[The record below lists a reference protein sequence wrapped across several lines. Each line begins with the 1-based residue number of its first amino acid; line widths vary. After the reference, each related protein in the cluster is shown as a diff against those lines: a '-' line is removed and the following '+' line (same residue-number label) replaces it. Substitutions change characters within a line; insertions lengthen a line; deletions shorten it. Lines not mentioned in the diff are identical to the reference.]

1 MAILANSARGMPPR
15 IHRAYRLEMS
25 GRTLLTLLSL
35 FVLTGLVVFY
45 LGVLTGKGLRDPN
58 ATTAAAPTPGG
69 APGAAAGTAGSP
81 GGTAN
86 LAFNQ
91 ALTAPNAQIE
101 GLKSDQARLSEQ
113 TSKLM
118 TQARK
123 ELELEEVPVKSSL
136 AAQSNNMAPAA
147 SKPAAPA
154 APPAVSM
161 AAAPQTP
168 RPAAPKAAAAVA
180 PAPKP
185 AAPSASKT
193 AAPAAP
199 KAVTA
204 PAAAPEGMYTVQV
217 FSSTNQRSAQE
228 LMATLKKKG
237 FPAYLNQFQ
246 AEDKKT
252 WYRVR
257 VGKGTKAEAE
267 ALAARLKQ
275 DGAAKAPRVMQ
286 Q

>member
-1 MAILANSARGMPPR
+1 
-15 IHRAYRLEMS
+15 
-25 GRTLLTLLSL
+25 
-35 FVLTGLVVFY
+35 
-45 LGVLTGKGLRDPN
+45 
-58 ATTAAAPTPGG
+58 
-69 APGAAAGTAGSP
+69 
-81 GGTAN
+81 

-113 TSKLM
+113 TSKLVS
-118 TQARK
+118 QARK
-123 ELELEEVPVKSSL
+123 ELELEEVPVKPPL
-136 AAQSNNMAPAA
+136 AAQS
-147 SKPAAPA
+147 SSVTPAAPKPEA
-154 APPAVSM
+154 PAKPPAGSI
-161 AAAPQTP
+161 AAPQT
-168 RPAAPKAAAAVA
+168 APKAGAAVV

-185 AAPSASKT
+185 AAPTAPKA

-199 KAVTA
+199 RAVTTPTTA
-204 PAAAPEGMYTVQV
+204 QEGGYTVQV

-228 LMATLKKKG
+228 LMVALKKKG

-246 AEDKKT
+246 SEDKKT

-275 DGAAKAPRVMQ
+275 DGAAKAPRVLQ